1 MSVIPTE
8 DQFLQMGKTLP
19 KDLEPTFSQVEQDHL
34 LTVLKAFQPKPD
46 TQYIVIDSY
55 VEKT

>member
-1 MSVIPTE
+1 
-8 DQFLQMGKTLP
+8 MGKTLP